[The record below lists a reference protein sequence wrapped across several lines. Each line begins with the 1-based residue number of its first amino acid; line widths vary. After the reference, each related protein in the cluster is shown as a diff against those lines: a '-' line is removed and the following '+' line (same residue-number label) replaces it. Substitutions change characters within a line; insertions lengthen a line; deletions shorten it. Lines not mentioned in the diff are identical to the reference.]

1 MAQPSAG
8 AGRITNTQPR
18 ESQLPCRTGDPD
30 LWFAENPT
38 YIDQA
43 KALCRECPVR
53 AECLAGALE
62 RREVWGV
69 WGGELLI
76 NGAIVAFKR
85 GRGRPRK
92 NAAA

>member
-1 MAQPSAG
+1 MTLPSAG
-8 AGRITNTQPR
+8 AGRITNTRQR

-30 LWFAENPT
+30 LWFAEHPT
-38 YIDQA
+38 FIEQA

-53 AECLAGALE
+53 AECLAGALD

-76 NGAIVAFKR
+76 NGAIVAHKR